1 MQEIRRDRNLIWVP
15 KGSYR
20 WTSMGTSVFR

>member
-1 MQEIRRDRNLIWVP
+1 MEDRNFIWVL
-15 KGSYR
+15 KELYR